1 MSKTCIDDLSTDA
14 WGIPS
19 HLLRVIFEY
28 FKCSPTIDCFSDS
41 NSKICEKYFSLYFE
55 PTSSGTNFFA
65 QELKSSEIY
74 YICPPTHLNGFVL
87 NRIVNTPGPV
97 YIMIVPI
104 WYASHWWPLIHNG
117 QYFHPAIKAV

>member
-1 MSKTCIDDLSTDA
+1 MICQQMLGVYLVIYYASFLNISNV
-14 WGIPS
+14 PP
-19 HLLRVIFEY
+19 LLTAFQILTLKFVRNTFRYILNPLQVGL
-28 FKCSPTIDCFSDS
+28 T
-41 NSKICEKYFSLYFE
+41 
-55 PTSSGTNFFA
+55 FFA